1 MILLIAALVI
11 GAVIGLVALSMF
23 GMLPWLYILARAK
36 ERAQAQ
42 DLKDRLMAARLE
54 KEYHNIRVTKERA
67 AKISRDI
74 EVLESRQANI
84 DSDVAI
90 KELKI
95 EQMRKN
101 AGMDSGDFTPHW

>member
-1 MILLIAALVI
+1 MMFILALIVGGILALVVMSL
-11 GAVIGLVALSMF
+11 A

-36 ERAQAQ
+36 ERAQTQ
-42 DLKDRLMAARLE
+42 ELKDKLMAARLE
-54 KEYHNIRVTKERA
+54 KEFHNIRLAKERA
-67 AKISRDI
+67 SKVFRDI
-74 EVLESRQANI
+74 EVLESRQALI

-101 AGMDSGDFTPHW
+101 AGYDNGDFTPKW